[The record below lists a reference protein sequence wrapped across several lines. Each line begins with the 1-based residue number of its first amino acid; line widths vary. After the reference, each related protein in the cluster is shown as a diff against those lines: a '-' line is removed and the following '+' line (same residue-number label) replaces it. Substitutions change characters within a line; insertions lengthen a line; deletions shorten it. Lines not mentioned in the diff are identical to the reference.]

1 MASTDPIAAREGI
14 VARVVG
20 WLRAGYPS
28 GVPEQDYLPLLGLL
42 RRSLTTDEVEQVVA
56 RLLSE
61 SERAETVVSRA
72 VVRERI
78 EQLLLGPALPEDVAR
93 VSSRLANAGWPL
105 AGPESLAEP
114 DTRDGLVTRIVRWL
128 RAGYPS
134 GLPEQDFVPL
144 LALLRRRLSDEE
156 VAEVAAGLAAD
167 APASRADVGTAIVGV
182 TSELP
187 SEEDIER
194 VRRSLAALG
203 WPDEFAS

>member
-78 EQLLLGPALPEDVAR
+78 EQLLLGPAMPEDVAR
-93 VSSRLANAGWPL
+93 VSSRLAKAGWPL

-114 DTRDGLVTRIVRWL
+114 DTREGLVTRIVRWL
-128 RAGYPS
+128 RAGYPA

-167 APASRADVGTAIVGV
+167 APASRADVGTAIAGV

-203 WPDEFAS
+203 WPEEFAS

>member
-1 MASTDPIAAREGI
+1 MTSTDPIAAREGI

-93 VSSRLANAGWPL
+93 VSSRLANAGWPM